1 MNKSIEIELKFKI
14 NDDENILRIKDNPD
28 IIFSEEVHQ
37 KTVMFD
43 NADKL
48 MEHTDGRVRLR
59 QQGSKISLSYKRP
72 LPSVGNEKKEVELET
87 EVGDF
92 EVMSNIL
99 RMMGY
104 APSTSYEKYTTAFKL
119 KSQSDIHIEI
129 QKYPFET
136 FLEIEGGKEEIE
148 KAAKQLGFDIKNAI
162 KKPVDT
168 LFTEWRA
175 IKGLPFKPCMTFKDH
190 DK

>member
-1 MNKSIEIELKFKI
+1 MNKSIEVELKFKI
-14 NDDENILRIKDNPD
+14 DDGDISRTKMNIDV
-28 IIFSEEVHQ
+28 IFSEEVHQ

-48 MEHTDGRVRLR
+48 MEYTDGRIRLR
-59 QQGSKISLSYKRP
+59 QQGNNASLSYKRP
-72 LPSVGNEKKEVELET
+72 LPSIGNEKKEVELET
-87 EVGDF
+87 EVGNF

-136 FLEIEGGKEEIE
+136 FLEIEGDKEEIE
-148 KAAKQLGFDIKNAI
+148 KAAKQLGFDIKNALV
-162 KKPVDT
+162 KPVDT
-168 LFTEWRA
+168 LFMEWRLA
-175 IKGLPFKPCMTFKDH
+175 KGLSFKPHMTFKDY

>member
-1 MNKSIEIELKFKI
+1 MNKSIETELKFKI
-14 NDDENILRIKDNPD
+14 DGNQIKKITDNLD
-28 IIFSEEVHQ
+28 IIAEKEVYQ

-48 MEHTDGRVRLR
+48 MEHTDGRIRLR
-59 QQGSKISLSYKRP
+59 QQGNKASLSYKRP

-87 EVGDF
+87 EIGNF

-104 APSTSYEKYTTAFKL
+104 APATSYEKYTTPFKL
-119 KSQSDIHIEI
+119 KKYPNVFFEI

-136 FLEIEGGKEEIE
+136 FLEIEGSKEEIE
-148 KAAKQLGFDIKNAI
+148 NVAKQLSFDSKNALI
-162 KKPVDT
+162 KPVDT
-168 LFTEWRA
+168 LFAEWRTV
-175 IKGLPFKPCMTFKDH
+175 KNLPFKPQMTFKDY

>member
-14 NDDENILRIKDNPD
+14 DDNQIKKINSNPD
-28 IIFSEEVHQ
+28 VVAEKEVYQ

-48 MEHTDGRVRLR
+48 MEHTDGRIRLR
-59 QQGSKISLSYKRP
+59 QQGNKISISYKRP
-72 LPSVGNEKKEVELET
+72 LPSIGNEKKEVELET
-87 EVGDF
+87 EVGNF

-104 APSTSYEKYTTAFKL
+104 APATSYEKYTIPLKL
-119 KSQSDIHIEI
+119 KNQSDIHIEI

-136 FLEIEGGKEEIE
+136 FLEIEGNKEEIE
-148 KAAKQLGFDIKNAI
+148 KTAEQLGFDTKNALI
-162 KKPVDT
+162 KPVDT
-168 LFTEWRA
+168 LFTEWRLA
-175 IKGLPFKPCMTFKDH
+175 KSLPFKSHMTFKDY

>member
-1 MNKSIEIELKFKI
+1 MNKSIEVELKFKI
-14 NDDENILRIKDNPD
+14 DDNQIKKIIANQD
-28 IIFSEEVHQ
+28 IATEKEVYQ

-48 MEHTDGRVRLR
+48 MEHTDGRIRLR
-59 QQGSKISLSYKRP
+59 QQGNKISLSYKRP

-87 EVGDF
+87 EVGNF

-104 APSTSYEKYTTAFKL
+104 APATSYEKHTTPFKL
-119 KSQSDIHIEI
+119 KECPNVFLEI

-136 FLEIEGGKEEIE
+136 FLEIEGEKEEIE
-148 KAAKQLGFDIKNAI
+148 KVAKQLGFDAKDAFI
-162 KKPVDT
+162 KPVDT
-168 LFTEWRA
+168 LFAEWRTT
-175 IKGLPFKPCMTFKDH
+175 KGLPFKPHMTFRDY

>member
-14 NDDENILRIKDNPD
+14 TEGNIARIKENIN
-28 IIFSEEVHQ
+28 IILSEEVHQ
-37 KTVMFD
+37 RTVMFD
-43 NADKL
+43 NADKF
-48 MEHTDGRVRLR
+48 MEHTDGRIRLR
-59 QQGSKISLSYKRP
+59 QQGNKTSLSYKRP

-87 EVGDF
+87 EVGNF

-104 APSTSYEKYTTAFKL
+104 APSTSYEKYTALLKL
-119 KSQSDIHIEI
+119 KNKPDIHIEI

-136 FLEIEGGKEEIE
+136 FLEIEGDKEEIE
-148 KAAKQLGFDIKNAI
+148 KAAKQLSFDVKNAI

-168 LFTEWRA
+168 IFTEWRA
-175 IKGLPFKPCMTFKDH
+175 TKGLPFKPHMTFKDY

>member
-48 MEHTDGRVRLR
+48 MEHADGRVRLR
-59 QQGSKISLSYKRP
+59 QQGSRISLSYKRP
-72 LPSVGNEKKEVELET
+72 LPSVDNEKKEVELET

-104 APSTSYEKYTTAFKL
+104 APSTSYEKYTALLKL
-119 KSQSDIHIEI
+119 KNKPDIHIEI

-148 KAAKQLGFDIKNAI
+148 KVAEQLGFDVKNALI
-162 KKPVDT
+162 KPVDT
-168 LFTEWRA
+168 LFTKWRLA
-175 IKGLPFKPCMTFKDH
+175 NGLPFKPYMTFKDY

>member
-1 MNKSIEIELKFKI
+1 MNKSIETELKFKI
-14 NDDENILRIKDNPD
+14 DSNQIKKITDNPD
-28 IIFSEEVHQ
+28 VVVEKEVYQ

-48 MEHTDGRVRLR
+48 MEHTDGRIRLR
-59 QQGSKISLSYKRP
+59 QQGNKISLSYKRP

-87 EVGDF
+87 EVGNF

-99 RMMGY
+99 RTMGY
-104 APSTSYEKYTTAFKL
+104 APTTSYEKYTTFFKL
-119 KSQSDIHIEI
+119 KGQPEIHIEI

-136 FLEIEGGKEEIE
+136 FLEIEGNKEEIE
-148 KAAKQLGFDIKNAI
+148 KTAKQLGFDVKDALV
-162 KKPVDT
+162 KPADT
-168 LFTEWRA
+168 LFTEWRVV
-175 IKGLPFKPCMTFKDH
+175 KGLPFKPHMTFKDY

>member
-1 MNKSIEIELKFKI
+1 MNKSIEIEVKLKIDDNQIKKI
-14 NDDENILRIKDNPD
+14 VDNTNT
-28 IIFSEEVHQ
+28 IAGKEVHQ

-48 MEHTDGRVRLR
+48 MEHTDGRIRLR
-59 QQGSKISLSYKRP
+59 QQGNNASLSYKRP

-87 EVGDF
+87 EVGNF

-104 APSTSYEKYTTAFKL
+104 APSTSYEKYTTTIKL
-119 KSQSDIHIEI
+119 KDKPEIHIEI

-136 FLEIEGGKEEIE
+136 FLEIEGDKEEIE
-148 KAAKQLGFDIKNAI
+148 KAAKQLGFDIKNALV
-162 KKPVDT
+162 KPVDT

-175 IKGLPFKPCMTFKDH
+175 IKGLPFKPCMTFKDY

>member
-14 NDDENILRIKDNPD
+14 DDNQIKKIINSPNIIAGK
-28 IIFSEEVHQ
+28 EVHQ

-48 MEHTDGRVRLR
+48 MEHTDGRIRLR
-59 QQGSKISLSYKRP
+59 QQGNKVSLSYKRP
-72 LPSVGNEKKEVELET
+72 LPNIGNEKKEVEIET
-87 EVGDF
+87 EVGNF

-104 APSTSYEKYTTAFKL
+104 APSTSYEKYTTLFKL
-119 KSQSDIHIEI
+119 KNKPDIHIEI

-136 FLEIEGGKEEIE
+136 FLEIEGDKEEIE
-148 KAAKQLGFDIKNAI
+148 KTAEQLGFDIKNALV
-162 KKPVDT
+162 KPVDT
-168 LFTEWRA
+168 LFTEWRSA
-175 IKGLPFKPCMTFKDH
+175 NGLPYKTHMTFKDY

>member
-1 MNKSIEIELKFKI
+1 MNKSIEVELKFKI
-14 NDDENILRIKDNPD
+14 DDEDISRTKMNIDV
-28 IIFSEEVHQ
+28 IFSEEVHQ

-48 MEHTDGRVRLR
+48 MEYTDGRIRLR
-59 QQGSKISLSYKRP
+59 QQGNNASLSYKRP
-72 LPSVGNEKKEVELET
+72 LPSVGNEKKEVEIET
-87 EVGDF
+87 EVGNF

-104 APSTSYEKYTTAFKL
+104 APSTSYEKYTALLKL
-119 KSQSDIHIEI
+119 KNKPDIHIEI
-129 QKYPFET
+129 QKYPFEI

-148 KAAKQLGFDIKNAI
+148 KVAKQLGFDIKNALV
-162 KKPVDT
+162 KPVDT
-168 LFTEWRA
+168 LFMEWRLTN
-175 IKGLPFKPCMTFKDH
+175 GLSFKPHMTFKDY

>member
-14 NDDENILRIKDNPD
+14 DDSQIKKIVDNQNT
-28 IIFSEEVHQ
+28 IAGKEVHQ

-43 NADKL
+43 NVDKL
-48 MEHTDGRVRLR
+48 MEHTDGRIRLR
-59 QQGSKISLSYKRP
+59 QQGNNASLSYKRP
-72 LPSVGNEKKEVELET
+72 LPSVGNEKKEVEIET

-119 KSQSDIHIEI
+119 KSQSDMHIEI

-136 FLEIEGGKEEIE
+136 FLEIEGEKEEIE

-168 LFTEWRA
+168 LFTEWRSA
-175 IKGLPFKPCMTFKDH
+175 NGLPFKPHMTFKDY